1 MKTSS
6 VYFSFQSDIK
16 KEQEYVKEK
25 RDGKIQDREEKITW
39 RQRAKINEGNFRK
52 VNNNRKLPHQKSGN
66 TYASS
71 FLGNGNKRHGKS
83 EKKKLSN
90 MILIAL
96 PFSFKLWQHYEMP
109 SKTFFH
115 SHCILNR
122 SVQLKFHL
130 YYIQKHECG
139 LLQQQNKL
147 SQEEE
152 IELDFNFLVA

>member
-1 MKTSS
+1 MKEILEKSITTENSRTKRVAILMPQVFS
-6 VYFSFQSDIK
+6 VM
-16 KEQEYVKEK
+16 ET
-25 RDGKIQDREEKITW
+25 RGM
-39 RQRAKINEGNFRK
+39 GN
-52 VNNNRKLPHQKSGN
+52 L
-66 TYASS
+66 
-71 FLGNGNKRHGKS
+71 
-83 EKKKLSN
+83 KKKQSN

-139 LLQQQNKL
+139 LLQQQHKL

>member
-1 MKTSS
+1 MKEILEKSITTENSRTKRVAILMPQVFS
-6 VYFSFQSDIK
+6 VM
-16 KEQEYVKEK
+16 ET
-25 RDGKIQDREEKITW
+25 RGM
-39 RQRAKINEGNFRK
+39 GNLK
-52 VNNNRKLPHQKSGN
+52 
-66 TYASS
+66 
-71 FLGNGNKRHGKS
+71 
-83 EKKKLSN
+83 KKKLSN

-139 LLQQQNKL
+139 LLQQQHKL